1 MAPSR
6 IGLFIVGANRQIPS
20 IGGNLGLAHLQ
31 ILHLTTTC
39 FCCFQMPLC
48 YSPSIE
54 YNLQHLKASPAI
66 RNSHSN
72 ETVLFPG
79 WLIGRRV
86 NVVAALRAAGVTVLV
101 RARAG
106 CTEPHVVLAPVCSKN
121 PCSGSVLLIGPHS
134 DLSDVPCPSP
144 GEAFKST
151 PRATR
156 GGGHRARS
164 QRCSRDQHSRVRHQV
179 ASWHLLGLPPPGCA
193 WIESPLPPC
202 YPSAAATQTAAK
214 PCWRLQGSHP
224 ICPMGYL
231 WYQSLAWTL
240 S

>member
-164 QRCSRDQHSRVRHQV
+164 QRCSRDQHSCVRHQV
-179 ASWHLLGLPPPGCA
+179 STGTSLAYLHLGTRGLRAHSPLATPLLQLRRQRRSHAGDSEAHTLFVQWATCGIRAWLGL
-193 WIESPLPPC
+193 
-202 YPSAAATQTAAK
+202 
-214 PCWRLQGSHP
+214 
-224 ICPMGYL
+224 
-231 WYQSLAWTL
+231 
-240 S
+240 